1 MTSLNL
7 PGGKTMKK
15 GLLVF
20 ITVCL
25 ALSANACAVIM
36 KQTQPITSNKRTCEL
51 LDIHSAIAPQI
62 PFDKDSAKI
71 IFFSDL
77 HRGMGPKD
85 VFRNNTELF
94 RQILSYYY
102 DNGFT
107 LVLIGDVEEGW
118 GFQRDN
124 IPLILDAHKAE
135 FEIEN
140 KFQAANRYYRIYGNH
155 DDFFRGQ
162 LINFGSQ
169 ALQKVYPAIIFNDQ
183 TNHFNIFITHGC
195 QGQGLHDAGDELAS
209 WGVFAKYNWWL
220 ELFPKKLKSVE
231 ELYNE
236 MALIQKDLQRH
247 EDMVFQWALN
257 QKDASG
263 LKKYNLLVTGHTHI
277 PVFNSIRNKA
287 LYEVIK
293 EDIVK
298 GKYIFFNDIF
308 EQKQEQAQEKGGNNL
323 AAKDAGNSFGLPY
336 SLKEKMLQTLD
347 AQMLGTGPAKMA
359 ADESPR
365 DPFYFNTGCGF
376 HSKITCIEISGGK
389 IYLKLLGFD
398 ESGKIDFDSYVNAAE
413 LKNY

>member
-1 MTSLNL
+1 MKRNL
-7 PGGKTMKK
+7 LFYIM
-15 GLLVF
+15 
-20 ITVCL
+20 ICL
-25 ALSANACAVIM
+25 ALVANGCAVIL
-36 KQTQPITSNKRTCEL
+36 KETQPITSEKRTDEL

-62 PFDKDSAKI
+62 PFDRDTAKI
-71 IFFSDL
+71 ILFSDL

-85 VFRNNTELF
+85 VFKNNKELF

-107 LVLIGDVEEGW
+107 LVLIGDAEEGW

-124 IPLILDAHKAE
+124 IPLILDAHAAE
-135 FEIEN
+135 FAFEK

-162 LINFGSQ
+162 LINFGDQS
-169 ALQKVYPAIIFNDQ
+169 LQKVYPAIIFSDQ
-183 TNHFNIFITHGC
+183 TNRFNIFITHGC

-209 WGVFAKYNWWL
+209 WGVYAKYNWWL
-220 ELFPKKLKSVE
+220 EIFPKKLKSE
-231 ELYNE
+231 EDLYKQTG
-236 MALIQKDLQRH
+236 LIRKDLERH
-247 EDMVFQWALN
+247 EEMVYQWALN

-263 LKKYNLLVTGHTHI
+263 KKKYNILVAGHTHI
-277 PVFNSIRNKA
+277 PVFNSIRDKT
-287 LYEVIK
+287 LYDVIK
-293 EDIVK
+293 QDIIN

-308 EQKQEQAQEKGGNNL
+308 EQEPGQVSQQADRNL
-323 AAKDAGNSFGLPY
+323 SAKDAGDSFELPA
-336 SLKEKMLQTLD
+336 SLQEKMIQTLD
-347 AQMLGTGPAKMA
+347 AEILAEEPAKRS
-359 ADESPR
+359 ADASAR

-398 ESGKIDFDSYVNAAE
+398 ESGKIDFASFVDAAE